1 MGHRHIK
8 NLLIATNV
16 NMKGCKAIVFSRGI
30 QNGRACVFGD
40 SHSFRIPLTK
50 LITGEQRCAKFPLC

>member
-30 QNGRACVFGD
+30 QTDGRVYLAIPTLLE
-40 SHSFRIPLTK
+40 FR
-50 LITGEQRCAKFPLC
+50 